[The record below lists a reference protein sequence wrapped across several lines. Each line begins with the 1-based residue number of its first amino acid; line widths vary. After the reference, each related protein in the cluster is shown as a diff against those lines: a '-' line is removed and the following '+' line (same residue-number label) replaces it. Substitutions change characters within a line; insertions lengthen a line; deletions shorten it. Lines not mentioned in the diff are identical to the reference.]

1 MFKEVVV
8 VEGRDDTCRLKQ
20 IYPDIE
26 TLETNGSA
34 INNATLERIK
44 KLQESRGIIVF
55 TDPDYP
61 GETIRKKIT

>member
-26 TLETNGSA
+26 PFVSNVSISG
-34 INNATLERIK
+34 
-44 KLQESRGIIVF
+44 
-55 TDPDYP
+55 
-61 GETIRKKIT
+61 